1 VLAGPGELRPTLII
15 VTVSSVVPP
24 LALALSLYACQLAVW
39 EIAEPHVRDKTNI
52 QVQVFIMFWFKLG

>member
-1 VLAGPGELRPTLII
+1 
-15 VTVSSVVPP
+15 

-39 EIAEPHVRDKTNI
+39 EIAGPHVRDKTNI